1 MHHLNHISALHQRVV
16 IFSQSSDTV
25 TQAESLDA
33 DLRLAQALARAG
45 CTVVLVAD
53 YTNTSITEDAAPN
66 IRFISIS
73 LEPTK
78 TEQRAINERVTQV
91 LSIYKPSL
99 VLVSNQHSAQHT
111 ICDLTVTAGAFL
123 AYWQRALPSDL
134 AQRCYDSFL
143 SNNADLSLY
152 DAEILA
158 VLQTEKTTEVKQ
170 LIFENEASYD
180 LIATN
185 ISQFLGQK
193 AAPRINIHNI
203 KNAHTSLVLQ
213 KLSNQPL
220 IKRILVNP
228 KETVAIKLATDYLNC
243 ANHLKKAVVT
253 FNCFD
258 SNGSFLHK
266 ADGYLQYSKVLKSFY
281 TYLPTTDGQVK
292 TLYRFVVPDDVAY
305 LEIGVRLFNT
315 KADELVL
322 IHAFYCEVEQ
332 QGLEVDYSPPSAKA
346 AAISILGWP
355 APPKSNKPIVMGIM
369 DEFTTGCF
377 EQDVT
382 LIQPR
387 PDNWF
392 ALMEKFSPELVFI
405 ESAWKGN
412 LGSWQYRVAEYANQ
426 PGKELSQLASYA
438 RSQGIPVV
446 FWNKEDPVHHDKF
459 MQAAKLADHIFT
471 TDSNMIPSYQ
481 RRTRNPSVHSLAF
494 AAQPVLHKP
503 AALKGRK
510 AASCFAGSWY
520 GNRHAERG
528 ESMGWL
534 LKAAN
539 TYPLDIYDRNFGTG
553 VFPFPDVFSDAIRGS
568 LPYLELCKEYN
579 QYRVFLNVNSVTDSP
594 TMFSRRVFELMAC
607 GTPVVSTFAKGIAET
622 FDSDAVW
629 LIESEQEAEHAI
641 NTLLHDD
648 NEWRR
653 RSLAGIREVYSNHTY
668 AHRFEQVFAATGR
681 SLKLCNN
688 AKVAILVSVTTSADL
703 VALEA
708 LKAQQTYKNVIVIA
722 LTEQESFASESAGT
736 FLVSS
741 QTEVSEIVKS
751 QSCNFVAS
759 MQLQQ
764 QYGAAFLQDLINA
777 TVYQPDAA
785 FWGVTQPELSF
796 SFGQP
801 VRIDTVLVKPDNL
814 TLLFN
819 STESWIKASDGYAID
834 SDQVVIGNVLQG
846 NK

>member
-16 IFSQSSDTV
+16 IFSQSSEIV
-25 TQAESLDA
+25 TQAENLNA
-33 DLRLAQALARAG
+33 DLHLAQALVRAG
-45 CTVVLVAD
+45 CTVFMVAD
-53 YTNTSITEDAAPN
+53 YCNIPIADDAAAN
-66 IRFISIS
+66 IRFISVSLKPINDNKGAIS
-73 LEPTK
+73 
-78 TEQRAINERVTQV
+78 ERIAQV

-111 ICDLTVTAGAFL
+111 ICELTVTAGAFL

-158 VLQTEKTTEVKQ
+158 VLQPEKTAEVKQ
-170 LIFENEASYD
+170 LIFESEASYD

-193 AAPRINIHNI
+193 EAPRINIHNI
-203 KNAHTSLVLQ
+203 KNAHTSLFLQ

-228 KETVAIKLATDYLNC
+228 KETVAIKLATNYLNC

-315 KADELVL
+315 KADESVLV
-322 IHAFYCEVEQ
+322 HAFCCEVEF
-332 QGLEVDYSPPSAKA
+332 LEEKVDFSPPSVKA

-355 APPKSNKPIVMGIM
+355 APEKSNKPVVMGIM

-392 ALMEKFSPELVFI
+392 ALMEKFPPELVFI

-412 LGSWQYRVAEYANQ
+412 LGSWQYRVAEYANK
-426 PGKELSQLASYA
+426 PGKELSQLTAYA

-481 RRTRNPSVHSLAF
+481 RRTRNLSVHSLAF

-503 AALKGRK
+503 AGLKGRK
-510 AASCFAGSWY
+510 TASCFAGSWY

-528 ESMGWL
+528 ASMGWL

-539 TYPLDIYDRNFGTG
+539 TFPLDIYDRNFGTG
-553 VFPFPDVFSDAIRGS
+553 VFPFPDVFSKSIRGS

-607 GTPVVSTFAKGIAET
+607 GTPVVSTYARGIAET
-622 FDSDAVW
+622 FNSDAVW
-629 LIESEQEAEHAI
+629 LIESEQEAENAI
-641 NTLLHDD
+641 QTLLNDD

-681 SLKLCNN
+681 PIKLCNN
-688 AKVAILVSVTTSADL
+688 ARVALLVTIAEMADL
-703 VALEA
+703 DALEA
-708 LKAQQTYKNVIVIA
+708 LKAQQTYKDVILIV
-722 LTEQESFASESAGT
+722 LTDQAYVVNEKTGT

-741 QTEVSEIVKS
+741 IADVSDIVKK
-751 QSCNFVAS
+751 QNCKFIANIKP
-759 MQLQQ
+759 QQ

-785 FWGVTQPELSF
+785 FWGVTEPDLGF

-801 VRIDTVLVKPDNL
+801 VSIHAVLVKPDNL

-819 STESWIKASDGYAID
+819 NTESWIKASDGYAID